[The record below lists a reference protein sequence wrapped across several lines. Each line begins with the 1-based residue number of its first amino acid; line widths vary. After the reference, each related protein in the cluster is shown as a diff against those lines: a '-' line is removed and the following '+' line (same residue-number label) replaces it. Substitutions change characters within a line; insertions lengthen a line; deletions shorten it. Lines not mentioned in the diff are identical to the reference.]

1 LIAFSAM
8 TIDSIPTVHIYGDVA
23 VTNTNSFTGFALAG
37 TIAVPTS
44 PYVTPRTIPG
54 INSTVIGNTS
64 AAAKAQVDM
73 VAAYADLMGRTP
85 THTYAAGA
93 TQLSGL
99 VLTPGVYRAGAP
111 AAGDTFALDNS
122 AGPLVLDAQGNPD
135 AVFIFQA
142 NDITTT
148 TGSVILQ
155 NGAQPKNVYW
165 VMKATATI
173 GNGSSTI
180 FQGTVVA
187 GTDVTVNGAN
197 VQGRML
203 AGASN
208 TSGALTISAGGSFV
222 SVPLP

>member
-1 LIAFSAM
+1 M
-8 TIDSIPTVHIYGDVA
+8 TIANIPTVHIYGDVA
-23 VTNTNSFTGFALAG
+23 VTNTDSFTGFALGG
-37 TIAVPTS
+37 TIPLPTS
-44 PYVTPRTIPG
+44 THVTPRTIPG
-54 INSTVIGNTS
+54 INSTVHGNT
-64 AAAKAQVDM
+64 AAAAQAQVDM
-73 VAAYADLMGRTP
+73 VAAYANLIGRTP
-85 THTYAAGA
+85 TTTYGAGA
-93 TQLSGL
+93 TQLGGL

-111 AAGDTFALDNS
+111 TAGDTFALNNTN
-122 AGPLVLDAQGNPD
+122 GPLVLDAQGNPD
-135 AVFIFQA
+135 AVFVFQA

-165 VMKATATI
+165 VMIATATI
-173 GNGSSTI
+173 GDSSSSM

-187 GTDVTVNGAN
+187 GTDITVNGAN

-222 SVPLP
+222 TVPLP